1 MKSIDRPIISHLF
14 QLLPLLLAPCCA
26 LSLSGQAPIPGT
38 TPAPAAKPAPAAA
51 PQSGQPAGSGGGAGV
66 YHNGGFE
73 SNTLLKTSDKV
84 FDPNSDSIDPEN
96 GTFIWKGK
104 GFTFGNDRL
113 LGGRFDRYLQ
123 TPASEIESR
132 NKYEALLDKILKNLS
147 VYEQNGTWDGV
158 IDAWD
163 LLVQAGEYSE
173 YDGGMSLIL
182 GALVYN
188 TWRLREGF
196 RQNSDRQ
203 AILRER
209 QKKLEFVL
217 GNRYRH
223 QKLSQIVRT
232 ESPNAGTKTVTT
244 EGAVPQN
251 LSEAGLKVKEYG
263 EVQAR
268 IAALNTQKALTG
280 KEAQIQFQAQLA
292 RFLVDRRFKH
302 VLLGAN
308 FYRLLFKGTSQQVI
322 EAKQEIAS
330 FFPDS
335 KMTITVDQLA
345 FLAREA
351 INEVE
356 TGMRA
361 ADNSF
366 RLGNRV
372 TSLKRLQ
379 ETFFL
384 GEHIST
390 LHSFDDDKRA
400 TLFQLKRDMKEAR
413 DLIIDK
419 SYGEAEDLILDLKAT
434 AKDFESRRIEAGIRK
449 ARNASDSAL
458 LAAMQYRNLNQQDKA
473 EQAFR
478 EAASIWPDNP
488 KLKEFQFQ
496 GTQLVDKYVQG
507 KKLFDQL
514 YERKHYREIQSQ
526 ALEFGVALSE
536 DPDRSAKLKKV
547 VNQMAEL
554 DIYLT
559 QADAAVNINNP
570 YAAWE
575 ILLKAEEVDPDD
587 IQLNRKKARLAAQ
600 VAPFVAELQ
609 KASQHETN
617 GQLPSSLLY
626 FLTAQEIYPA
636 SSISNDGIQR
646 VSAALLEK
654 LASRQ

>member
-14 QLLPLLLAPCCA
+14 QFLPLLLIPCFA
-26 LSLSGQAPIPGT
+26 SSLLGQAPIPGT

-232 ESPNAGTKTVTT
+232 ESANAGTRTVTT

-330 FFPDS
+330 
-335 KMTITVDQLA
+335 
-345 FLAREA
+345 
-351 INEVE
+351 
-356 TGMRA
+356 
-361 ADNSF
+361 
-366 RLGNRV
+366 
-372 TSLKRLQ
+372 
-379 ETFFL
+379 
-384 GEHIST
+384 
-390 LHSFDDDKRA
+390 
-400 TLFQLKRDMKEAR
+400 
-413 DLIIDK
+413 
-419 SYGEAEDLILDLKAT
+419 
-434 AKDFESRRIEAGIRK
+434 
-449 ARNASDSAL
+449 
-458 LAAMQYRNLNQQDKA
+458 
-473 EQAFR
+473 
-478 EAASIWPDNP
+478 
-488 KLKEFQFQ
+488 
-496 GTQLVDKYVQG
+496 
-507 KKLFDQL
+507 
-514 YERKHYREIQSQ
+514 
-526 ALEFGVALSE
+526 
-536 DPDRSAKLKKV
+536 
-547 VNQMAEL
+547 
-554 DIYLT
+554 
-559 QADAAVNINNP
+559 
-570 YAAWE
+570 
-575 ILLKAEEVDPDD
+575 
-587 IQLNRKKARLAAQ
+587 
-600 VAPFVAELQ
+600 
-609 KASQHETN
+609 
-617 GQLPSSLLY
+617 
-626 FLTAQEIYPA
+626 
-636 SSISNDGIQR
+636 
-646 VSAALLEK
+646 
-654 LASRQ
+654 